1 MCEHQCGLGH
11 SDNKEPVP
19 YRDEKG
25 VLKVNLSRRD
35 IVRGLA
41 TGSVVAIAAGCTY
54 NEELGR
60 NQLLIVSS
68 DQMAQLAQGAWLDLR
83 KKQPTTNDPRY
94 VNVVREVS
102 AKVVAAA
109 GSNPA
114 AWDVQVFQS
123 KQLNA
128 FALPGGRIG
137 VYTGIMDTME
147 NKDQLATVLGH
158 EVAHVKY
165 NHSGE
170 RYSQSSLAA
179 VGLTVAQV
187 ATRKNEYNREIMQ
200 VLGLGVTLG
209 YVLPFSRRHEL
220 EADKFGLRFMAKAGY
235 DPRQSIRFWQ
245 RMAAGDR
252 SKKPPELLSTH
263 PSDATRIAELKR
275 ELARMGYA
283 TS

>member
-1 MCEHQCGLGH
+1 MCNQTLCNHEDQP
-11 SDNKEPVP
+11 EV
-19 YRDEKG
+19 YRDDKG
-25 VLKVNLSRRD
+25 VLKVDMSRRD

-41 TGSVVAIAAGCTY
+41 AGSVVAIASGCTY
-54 NEELGR
+54 NEDLGR

-68 DQMAQLAQGAWLDLR
+68 DQMAQLAQGAWLDL
-83 KKQPTTNDPRY
+83 KKQQPTTNDPRY
-94 VNVVREVS
+94 VNTVRRVS
-102 AKVVAAA
+102 SKVIQAA

-114 AWDVQVFQS
+114 AWDIQVFKS
-123 KQLNA
+123 DQLNA
-128 FALPGGRIG
+128 FALPGGKVGI
-137 VYTGIMDTME
+137 YTGIMNAME
-147 NKDQLATVLGH
+147 NEDQLATVVGH

-187 ATRKNEYNREIMQ
+187 KKKKNEYNREIMQ

-209 YVLPFSRRHEL
+209 YILPFSRRHEL

-235 DPRQSIRFWQ
+235 DPRQSVRFWQ
-245 RMAAGDR
+245 RMSAASKR
-252 SKKPPELLSTH
+252 SQKPPEILSTH
-263 PSDATRIAELKR
+263 PSDATRIAELNR

-283 TS
+283 TVS